1 MKVNE
6 AKNVQIGILNPS
18 WQVYQTGISTR
29 TPLQES
35 TSLTHVFNRFILTTR
50 LQGVG
55 LFLKQ
60 SIEKKFPVYD
70 WLRMGTAE
78 KPLIGWKI
86 RCLGACSSAFRWQFA
101 GASFEN
107 VWTFCKRE
115 HRKAR
120 IILDFCPDGT
130 STCRREWGL
139 SKGKYVWNVSLVLSL
154 SSSVIPYVIISF
166 VGWCRFH
173 NFRAEHGERKHLL
186 CLFTIHL
193 LLQILMYRWLNTMN
207 TP

>member
-1 MKVNE
+1 MNTLF
-6 AKNVQIGILNPS
+6 ALSGHMVQNKLCWDANNA
-18 WQVYQTGISTR
+18 V
-29 TPLQES
+29 
-35 TSLTHVFNRFILTTR
+35 R
-50 LQGVG
+50 LSKQRKVG
-55 LFLKQ
+55 L
-60 SIEKKFPVYD
+60 D
-70 WLRMGTAE
+70 GTAE

>member
-1 MKVNE
+1 MSDT
-6 AKNVQIGILNPS
+6 AFRPA
-18 WQVYQTGISTR
+18 Y
-29 TPLQES
+29 
-35 TSLTHVFNRFILTTR
+35 
-50 LQGVG
+50 
-55 LFLKQ
+55 
-60 SIEKKFPVYD
+60 
-70 WLRMGTAE
+70 GTAE

-86 RCLGACSSAFRWQFA
+86 RCLGACSSAFRWQSA

-107 VWTFCKRE
+107 VWTFCEWGRE

-139 SKGKYVWNVSLVLSL
+139 SNSKYVSNVSLVLPL

-166 VGWCRFH
+166 VGWCRVH

-193 LLQILMYRWLNTMN
+193 LLQILMYGWLNTMN
-207 TP
+207 TS